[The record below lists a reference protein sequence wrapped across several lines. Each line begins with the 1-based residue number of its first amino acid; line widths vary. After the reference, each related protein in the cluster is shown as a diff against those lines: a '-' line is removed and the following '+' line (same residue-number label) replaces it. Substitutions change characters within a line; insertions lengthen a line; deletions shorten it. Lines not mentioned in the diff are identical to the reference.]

1 MAKVGESN
9 YNGDLSDTDNMH
21 LPMKRLHLLRL
32 KVSRKRKKETWE
44 RKMYQ
49 RDLFDPPKIWVAE
62 LDWEKVLE
70 YYSLSDSLQVLT
82 TEDILT
88 TIITLIVSCT
98 CNYVCVCVY
107 TSRR

>member
-1 MAKVGESN
+1 
-9 YNGDLSDTDNMH
+9 
-21 LPMKRLHLLRL
+21 
-32 KVSRKRKKETWE
+32 
-44 RKMYQ
+44 MYQ

-88 TIITLIVSCT
+88 TIITLIMSYT
-98 CNYVCVCVY
+98 CNYVCVCV
-107 TSRR
+107 TGLFIIPKTENASGVHHGTQSLSRV

>member
-1 MAKVGESN
+1 
-9 YNGDLSDTDNMH
+9 
-21 LPMKRLHLLRL
+21 
-32 KVSRKRKKETWE
+32 
-44 RKMYQ
+44 MYQ

-107 TSRR
+107 TYIYIYIYTFYIYMHMCKMYNYT